1 MKISKLAILRSF
13 LQTKHFSSLEKL
25 HTFQQ
30 QRLRYVLSH
39 HGASFYPNSLNL
51 EDYPIIDKSVFMAN
65 FERINTPHI
74 SEKDAL
80 SVAVEAEN
88 SRDFSPVL
96 QTPQGEIVVG
106 LSSGTS
112 GNRGIFLLSAQE
124 CALWAG
130 YILKRMLPKPYLKRH
145 KIAFFLRA
153 DSHLYHSVSSRL
165 IDFKFYDLFQPLNK
179 HIDALNQQ
187 QPNILIMPANA
198 LKRLAQMPNLHIKP
212 IKIISVAEVLEDD
225 AKQLIENRFRQPV
238 FQAYQCTEGFLA
250 HTCRYGN
257 WHLNEDAV
265 YIERD
270 WIDEKNGRFCPIITD
285 LNRSTQPVIR
295 YRLNDILTACDEP
308 CPCGSVFARIQKIE
322 GRCDDILIAQTQ
334 NGEPFDLYPDF
345 IRNSIVALNQP
356 PQEYRVE
363 QVSGSLKIYL
373 KPLNNDLIKDITT
386 ALNQLFDK
394 LKIKPLHLEFLEYT
408 EPPLH
413 QKFRRICRIKK

>member
-13 LQTKHFSSLEKL
+13 LQTQHFSSLEKL

-30 QRLRYVLSH
+30 KRLRYVLSH

-51 EDYPIIDKSVFMAN
+51 EDYPIINKAIFMAN
-65 FERINTPHI
+65 FESINTPHI

-80 SVAVEAEN
+80 RVAVEAEN

-96 QTPQGEIVVG
+96 HTPQGEIVVG

-112 GNRGIFLLSAQE
+112 GNRGIFLLSNQE

-130 YILKRMLPKPYLKRH
+130 YILKRMLPKPYWQRH

-179 HIDALNQQ
+179 HIDALNRQ
-187 QPNILIMPANA
+187 QPTILIMPANA
-198 LKRLAQMPNLHIKP
+198 LKRLAQMPNLQIKP
-212 IKIISVAEVLEDD
+212 TKIISVAEVLEDD

-250 HTCRYGN
+250 HTCHCGN

-270 WIDEKNGRFCPIITD
+270 WIDEKNCRFCPIITD
-285 LNRSTQPVIR
+285 LNRQTQPVIR

-308 CPCGSVFARIQKIE
+308 CPCGSVFARIKKIE

-334 NGEPFDLYPDF
+334 DGQPFDLYPDF
-345 IRNSIVALNQP
+345 IRNTIVALKQP

-373 KPLNNDLIKDITT
+373 KPMNNDLINDISLT
-386 ALNQLFDK
+386 LNQLFEK
-394 LKIKPLHLEFLEYT
+394 LKIKSFDLEFLEYI

-413 QKFRRICRIKK
+413 QKFRRIFRLKK